1 MKGTL
6 PQRVRLGVFEVDL
19 RAGELRQDEGA
30 VLVLSDQP
38 LQILRIL
45 IEALAAFAGDIDDL
59 ESSSVVAQN
68 DIDRLNHRL
77 GEMCPYWAPF
87 IRLIRMNSA
96 RALNIIW

>member
-1 MKGTL
+1 MYFIE
-6 PQRVRLGVFEVDL
+6 LGIDATYYLDTTSEK
-19 RAGELRQDEGA
+19 AA
-30 VLVLSDQP
+30 VPFSCH
-38 LQILRIL
+38 
-45 IEALAAFAGDIDDL
+45 AAFAEDIDDL

>member
-1 MKGTL
+1 MYFIE
-6 PQRVRLGVFEVDL
+6 LGIDATYYLDKTFEK
-19 RAGELRQDEGA
+19 AA
-30 VLVLSDQP
+30 APFSCY
-38 LQILRIL
+38 
-45 IEALAAFAGDIDDL
+45 AAFAEDIDNL
-59 ESSSVVAQN
+59 EPSSVVAQN